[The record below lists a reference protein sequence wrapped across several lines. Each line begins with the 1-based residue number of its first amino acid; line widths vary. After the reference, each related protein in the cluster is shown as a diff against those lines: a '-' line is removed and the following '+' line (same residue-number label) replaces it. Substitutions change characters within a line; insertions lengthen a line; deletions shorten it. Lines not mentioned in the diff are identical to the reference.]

1 MSNLNK
7 PKLII
12 SVMMNVLLISIFIGF
27 FFFTYGSYIE
37 NKIVKAQTKILSDNI
52 YNYLKFFG
60 KDANIKI
67 KEQILQIKLPDLSKA
82 DDLTIK
88 SNNKIMMKA
97 GKVNIIFTIVVVV
110 LIYFIYT
117 KSNKDF
123 NLKTLIYQN
132 LILLFFVGLTE
143 FSIITFFAADY
154 VSIDTNNIKLNIVK
168 NVEKLINSIRLEP
181 VKINSNLVTGVQEQ
195 PQYKNLVYGEM

>member
-1 MSNLNK
+1 
-7 PKLII
+7 
-12 SVMMNVLLISIFIGF
+12 MNVLLISVFIGF

-37 NKIVKAQTKILSDNI
+37 DKVVKAQTKILSDNI
-52 YNYLKFFG
+52 YNYLKLFG
-60 KDANIKI
+60 KDVNIKI
-67 KEQILQIKLPDLSKA
+67 KEQVLQIKLPDLSKA
-82 DDLTIK
+82 DDFTIK

-97 GKVNIIFTIVVVV
+97 AKVNIIFTIVVVG

-132 LILLFFVGLTE
+132 LILLSFVGLTE
-143 FSIITFFAADY
+143 ISFITFFAADY
-154 VSIDTNNIKLNIVK
+154 VSIDTNNIKLNVVN

-181 VKINSNLVTGVQEQ
+181 VKINLVTGVQEQ
-195 PQYKNLVYGEM
+195 VQY